1 MSYTSFIQLFD
12 IVASC
17 YIYGCISY
25 ISILFILH
33 LYHSLFIDSN
43 KHNQAL
49 KPDFHEQAKDL
60 LNPSTVKVIETD
72 FTSMTIRQLRT
83 YIKDNQ
89 IHNKIRQSIGKTV
102 SNASKLELIT
112 ALN

>member
-1 MSYTSFIQLFD
+1 MSTLDLDVTKPYNLVEATGGTSGGALINYL
-12 IVASC
+12 
-17 YIYGCISY
+17 
-25 ISILFILH
+25 
-33 LYHSLFIDSN
+33 IDVDGN
-43 KHNQAL
+43 I
-49 KPDFHEQAKDL
+49 DFPVLGKVELVGLSVEQAKDL